1 VAALVSVHT
10 MSDPEDMEAKVG
22 QSDLAQ
28 SLGADNAGDIGI
40 VQFVMTSESD
50 DKFHGSSKVSRSDDN
65 LKHEATS
72 MSGQRR
78 RGGRRKQFLQRL
90 GLAGSSSHRRRG
102 WSPNSSSSFG
112 AAAAAIQTTAP
123 SSAAASALTAWGG
136 VAKKRPP
143 AKKETDPARKTKGK
157 GSTSWSG
164 SKIRN
169 VELLTRCM
177 GRQESVRRNRQ
188 GGVAEAI
195 SQDPV
200 QCLSYHDRP
209 TSDDEDVGLHSRHAD
224 HSTVGSTTITIN
236 RPSVKR
242 KSRDLKQVERDVEK
256 DSLERSSPVPAGSS
270 VQVIQ
275 ADLAQIEVSSA
286 SPTDDHCHHG
296 FLDFNPTSTSLASA
310 VTNSG
315 NSQLRHLEVGGS
327 ALFNFFTSVASHRPL
342 SSLVAGGLGDT
353 LGIPTTTTAAV
364 HSQIDCENF
373 LIPHQREII
382 NCPFYWGKID
392 RYEAEELLA
401 DKPEGSFLLRDSA
414 QDDFVFSVSFRRYSR
429 SLHARIEEEDH
440 LFSFDSHD
448 PGVHCSHT
456 IKQLLQ
462 HYKDPLSCM
471 FFEPML
477 LFPVIRKTCF
487 SLQSLARAA
496 IVDSMTGVRRCEGSD
511 SSSSG
516 GPSHQP
522 DSRAYAGV
530 SELPLPKVLKAYL
543 REYHYKHKIRTRYIE
558 VH

>member
-1 VAALVSVHT
+1 
-10 MSDPEDMEAKVG
+10 MSDPEDMEAKVA

-28 SLGADNAGDIGI
+28 SLGTTDNTGDIGI
-40 VQFVMTSESD
+40 QFAMTGES
-50 DKFHGSSKVSRSDDN
+50 GSSKVSCSDDN
-65 LKHEATS
+65 LKHEASS

-102 WSPNSSSSFG
+102 WSPNRSNSCG
-112 AAAAAIQTTAP
+112 AAAAAIQSTAP

-143 AKKETDPARKTKGK
+143 AKKETDPARKTKVK
-157 GSTSWSG
+157 GSISWSG

-188 GGVAEAI
+188 GGLAEAI

-200 QCLSYHDRP
+200 QCLSYHGRP
-209 TSDDEDVGLHSRHAD
+209 TSEDEDVGVHSRHAD
-224 HSTVGSTTITIN
+224 HSTVGSTTIN
-236 RPSVKR
+236 RP

-275 ADLAQIEVSSA
+275 ADLAQIEVGSA

-296 FLDFNPTSTSLASA
+296 FLDFNPTSAA

-315 NSQLRHLEVGGS
+315 RHLEVGGS